1 MENITN
7 TVKEK
12 MQKVYSF
19 TGTQLLITG
28 IWIIILLSVVSWVG
42 TGKWHM
48 KMRNHMMRGNRQEA
62 MQQYDRQWMN
72 WQQKQDMMRG
82 QQSSDQGINNQGEP
96 EPMMNTNQ
104 NNQPTVNQTPP
115 TPPSAPTGTG
125 N

>member
-1 MENITN
+1 MENITT

-28 IWIIILLSVVSWVG
+28 IWIIILLSIVSGIG

-48 KMRNHMMRGNRQEA
+48 KMKSHMMKWNRQEM
-62 MQQYDRQWMN
+62 MQHYDRQGSEKQQRKAMR
-72 WQQKQDMMRG
+72 WQSDR
-82 QQSSDQGINNQGEP
+82 QQ
-96 EPMMNTNQ
+96 PMMNSAASVEQ
-104 NNQPTVNQTPP
+104 S
-115 TPPSAPTGTG
+115 TPPSTPTGTG

>member
-1 MENITN
+1 MDNITH

-28 IWIIILLSVVSWVG
+28 IWIIILLSVVSWIG
-42 TGKWHM
+42 AGKWHM
-48 KMRNHMMRGNRQEA
+48 KMRSHMMRGNRQEM

-72 WQQKQDMMRG
+72 WQQKQGMMRWQSDDQTNTQG
-82 QQSSDQGINNQGEP
+82 QQEPMINWDQNSQPTLNNQE
-96 EPMMNTNQ
+96 Q
-104 NNQPTVNQTPP
+104 P
-115 TPPSAPTGTG
+115 TPPSIPTNTG

>member
-1 MENITN
+1 MDNITH

-28 IWIIILLSVVSWVG
+28 IWIIILLSVVSGVG

-48 KMRNHMMRGNRQEA
+48 KMRSHMMRGNRQEA

-72 WQQKQDMMRG
+72 WQERQDMMRW
-82 QQSSDQGINNQGEP
+82 QINNQGQPNQWQP
-96 EPMMNTNQ
+96 EPMVDENQ
-104 NNQPTVNQTPP
+104 NNQPIVNGATLP
-115 TPPSAPTGTG
+115 TTPTGTG